1 MKTPMDVMS
10 IIWKLLDRG
19 TSDAEILRVM
29 TAYFEGDKKKAVK
42 ALKDA
47 RETGWVRSR
56 PCLNIRS

>member
-19 TSDAEILRVM
+19 ISDAEVLRVM
-29 TAYFEGDKKKAVK
+29 TAHFEGDKQKAVK

-47 RETGWVRSR
+47 RETGWGD
-56 PCLNIRS
+56 